1 MDDEP
6 DEAVEIV
13 RRTEHAAP
21 TDEAVRQALAAV
33 FAGESI
39 DAYEVSV
46 ALVDDA
52 EIHEVN
58 NRFLQ
63 HDYPTDVVT
72 FNLSSD
78 DDLLEGEIV
87 ISCQYAAAEAEK
99 YQWPAEHETLL
110 YVIHG
115 GLHLAG
121 YDDHEEEDR
130 LTMRRLERVYL
141 EKIGLEPPESHRH
154 LETSSVE
161 RGSVG

>member
-6 DEAVEIV
+6 DEAVEIT
-13 RRTEHAAP
+13 RRTQYAAP
-21 TDEAVRQALAAV
+21 TDEAVRQAIAAV

-39 DAYEVSV
+39 EAYEVSV

-58 NRFLQ
+58 RRFLQ

-72 FNLSSD
+72 FNLSAD

-99 YQWPAEHETLL
+99 YQWPAKHETLL

-115 GLHLAG
+115 ALHLVG
-121 YDDHEEEDR
+121 YDDHEDEDR

-141 EKIGLEPPESHRH
+141 EQVGLEPPESHRH
-154 LETSSVE
+154 LETPQTP
-161 RGSVG
+161 RGAAR

>member
-13 RRTEHAAP
+13 RRTENAAP

-39 DAYEVSV
+39 EAYEVSV

-58 NRFLQ
+58 NRFLE

-78 DDLLEGEIV
+78 EDLLEGEIV

-99 YQWPAEHETLL
+99 YKWPAEHETLL

-115 GLHLAG
+115 ALHLAG
-121 YDDHEEEDR
+121 YDDHEDEDR
-130 LTMRRLERVYL
+130 LTMRKLERTYL
-141 EKIGLEPPESHRH
+141 ERIQLEPPQSHRH
-154 LETSSVE
+154 LDREPQQ
-161 RGSVG
+161 RGAVG